1 MLPVFHLSMYQ
12 HSFTS
17 QVKSQKQTGG
27 SVSTEKYR
35 PKHLRFPK
43 DLGMLK
49 ADMLS
54 NVTGLRLSELDQ
66 LETKSNNLG
75 EAWDGDETS

>member
-1 MLPVFHLSMYQ
+1 MYQ
-12 HSFTS
+12 HSFIS
-17 QVKSQKQTGG
+17 QVKSQKQTGDSG
-27 SVSTEKYR
+27 SAEKYH
-35 PKHLRFPK
+35 PKHLRFTT

-66 LETKSNNLG
+66 LETTSNNLG
-75 EAWDGDETS
+75 EALDGDKTS